1 MNVYV
6 GVRDPDGEITHPPEG
21 FSWALTDETGVEV
34 QSDVGVTV
42 DTRGYGPF
50 VPAALAPVAVEAQA
64 GTVEVEQS
72 PAVEVLEQIDE
83 ALKVA
88 AVSKAEAA
96 TVLYA
101 KAEAIAARET
111 VRARWAA
118 SMPQP
123 RQPLPELEALL
134 TEVWRSVDRATGSTA
149 TADQVV
155 GDLRSRLER

>member
-1 MNVYV
+1 MRVYV
-6 GVRDPDGEITHPPEG
+6 QAQPIPDAGDAVRYDVI
-21 FSWALTDETGVEV
+21 DEAGQPV
-34 QSDVGVTV
+34 QSDVGVGV
-42 DTRGYGPF
+42 SDLGFGPF
-50 VPAALAPVAVEAQA
+50 IPEALAPIAAEAQA
-64 GTVEVEQS
+64 ATVELEPS
-72 PAVEVLEQIDE
+72 PAVEALERIDE
-83 ALKVA
+83 VLDA
-88 AVSKAEAA
+88 AKAAKAEAA

-101 KAEAIAARET
+101 KAQAIAARET